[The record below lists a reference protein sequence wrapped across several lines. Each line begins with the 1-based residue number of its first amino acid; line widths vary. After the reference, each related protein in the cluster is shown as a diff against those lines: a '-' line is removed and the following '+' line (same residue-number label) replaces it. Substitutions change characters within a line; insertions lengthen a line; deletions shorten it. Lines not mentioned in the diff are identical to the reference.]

1 MTLQFLLRPI
11 ACHVADFGGDIRVTT
26 RPTARAMITPS
37 RLTANAAPAT
47 TASPG
52 ITPHWLKQ
60 NIGFDHDRGELL
72 DEIEPNKR

>member
-1 MTLQFLLRPI
+1 
-11 ACHVADFGGDIRVTT
+11 
-26 RPTARAMITPS
+26 MITPS